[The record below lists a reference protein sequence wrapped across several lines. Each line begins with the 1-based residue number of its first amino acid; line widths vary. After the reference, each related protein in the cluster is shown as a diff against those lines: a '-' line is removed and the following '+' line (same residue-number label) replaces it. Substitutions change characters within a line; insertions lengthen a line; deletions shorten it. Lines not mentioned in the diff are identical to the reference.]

1 MGENGN
7 GDYDKSFYREILKK
21 QIEISEKTNEIIQE
35 HGEILVEVKSVLN
48 EIKIALQSKP
58 CIVKEK
64 TEELKRVMQVN
75 ENSTYKWIIGSLL
88 VLITG
93 ILTAFGFYRH

>member
-1 MGENGN
+1 MGDNENG
-7 GDYDKSFYREILKK
+7 DKNFYRELIKK
-21 QIEISEKTNEIIQE
+21 QIEISEKTNEMIQE
-35 HGEILVEVKSVLN
+35 HGEILIEQKAILN

-64 TEELKRVMQVN
+64 TEELKRVMEVN